1 MIRKLT
7 TTAAIIGLALSFPAL
22 AAHCPKDAKAIDAAL
37 ERSTL
42 GKDEQAQI
50 KALRD
55 DGMKLHGAG
64 DHRASEG
71 KLAEAMRMLLGGGLK

>member
-1 MIRKLT
+1 MIRKLG
-7 TTAAIIGLALSFPAL
+7 TAAIIGLTLSFPAL
-22 AAHCPKDAKAIDAAL
+22 AAHCPKDAKAIDASL
-37 ERSTL
+37 DRSTL

-55 DGMKLHGAG
+55 EGMTLHNAG
-64 DHRASEG
+64 DHRAAEG